1 MNIEN
6 KKNFG
11 ETLKEIRIKNGD
23 SFRSLA
29 DKINIIFSYIDKVEK
44 GIRPINKEMFSKLLN
59 VYPLDKKKL
68 MVAYTF
74 EVFPENAIKDLK
86 LLNDTNDYEYIYKF
100 LFENLTD
107 EEKKSLLKNMYDRL
121 EIDCYKKGT
130 YESNKEKLNLIKSKI
145 DNLKWFLAFIIFLIK
160 KKL

>member
-44 GIRPINKEMFSKLLN
+44 GIRPINKEMFSRLLN

-145 DNLKWFLAFIIFLIK
+145 DNLK
-160 KKL
+160 

>member
-44 GIRPINKEMFSKLLN
+44 GIRPINKEMFSRLLN

-86 LLNDTNDYEYIYKF
+86 LLNETNDYEYIYKF

-130 YESNKEKLNLIKSKI
+130 YENNKEKLNLIKSKI
-145 DNLKWFLAFIIFLIK
+145 DNLK
-160 KKL
+160 

>member
-44 GIRPINKEMFSKLLN
+44 GIRPINKEMFSRLLN

-130 YESNKEKLNLIKSKI
+130 YENNKEKLNLIKSKI
-145 DNLKWFLAFIIFLIK
+145 DNLK
-160 KKL
+160 

>member
-1 MNIEN
+1 MDIEN
-6 KKNFG
+6 RKPFG
-11 ETLKEIRIKNGD
+11 EILKEVRNKNRD

-29 DKINIIFSYIDKVEK
+29 KKIDISFSYIDKVEK
-44 GIRPINKEMFSKLLN
+44 GGRPINKEMFSRLLN

-68 MVAYTF
+68 MVAYTL

-121 EIDCYKKGT
+121 EIDCYKKGA
-130 YESNKEKLNLIKSKI
+130 YENNKEKLNLIKSKI
-145 DNLKWFLAFIIFLIK
+145 DNLK
-160 KKL
+160 

>member
-145 DNLKWFLAFIIFLIK
+145 DNLK
-160 KKL
+160 

>member
-6 KKNFG
+6 RKPFG
-11 ETLKEIRIKNGD
+11 EILKEVRIKNGD

-44 GIRPINKEMFSKLLN
+44 GIRPINKEMFSRLLN

-145 DNLKWFLAFIIFLIK
+145 DNLK
-160 KKL
+160 

>member
-6 KKNFG
+6 GNRKPFG
-11 ETLKEIRIKNGD
+11 EILKEVRIKNGD

-29 DKINIIFSYIDKVEK
+29 DKIDIIFSYIDKVEK
-44 GIRPINKEMFSKLLN
+44 GVRPINKEMFSRLLK

-74 EVFPENAIKDLK
+74 EVFPENAIKDLD
-86 LLNDTNDYEYIYKF
+86 LLKDTNDYEFIYKF

-107 EEKKSLLKNMYDRL
+107 EEKKSLLKNMFDRL
-121 EIDCYKKGT
+121 EVDCYKKGT
-130 YESNKEKLNLIKSKI
+130 YEKNKEKLELIKSKI
-145 DNLKWFLAFIIFLIK
+145 DRL
-160 KKL
+160 

>member
-44 GIRPINKEMFSKLLN
+44 GIRPINKEMFSRLLN

-121 EIDCYKKGT
+121 EIDCYKKGS

-145 DNLKWFLAFIIFLIK
+145 DNLK
-160 KKL
+160 

>member
-6 KKNFG
+6 GNRKPFG
-11 ETLKEIRIKNGD
+11 EILKEVRIKNGD

-29 DKINIIFSYIDKVEK
+29 DKIDIIFSYIDKVEK
-44 GIRPINKEMFSKLLN
+44 GVRPINKEMFSRLLK

-74 EVFPENAIKDLK
+74 EVFPENAIKDLD
-86 LLNDTNDYEYIYKF
+86 LLKDTNDYEFIYKF

-107 EEKKSLLKNMYDRL
+107 EEKKSLLKNMFDRL
-121 EIDCYKKGT
+121 EVDCYKKGT
-130 YESNKEKLNLIKSKI
+130 YEKNKEKLELIQSKI
-145 DNLKWFLAFIIFLIK
+145 D
-160 KKL
+160 KL

>member
-44 GIRPINKEMFSKLLN
+44 GIRPINKEMFSRLLN

>member
-6 KKNFG
+6 RNRKPFG
-11 ETLKEIRIKNGD
+11 EILKEVRIKNGD

-29 DKINIIFSYIDKVEK
+29 DKIDIIFSYIDKVEK
-44 GIRPINKEMFSKLLN
+44 GVRPINKEMFSRLLK

-74 EVFPENAIKDLK
+74 EVFPENAIKDLD
-86 LLNDTNDYEYIYKF
+86 LLKDTNDYEFIYKF

-107 EEKKSLLKNMYDRL
+107 EEKKSLLKNMFDRL
-121 EIDCYKKGT
+121 EVDCYKKGT
-130 YESNKEKLNLIKSKI
+130 YEKNKEKLELIKSKI
-145 DNLKWFLAFIIFLIK
+145 D
-160 KKL
+160 KL

>member
-6 KKNFG
+6 GNRKPFG
-11 ETLKEIRIKNGD
+11 EILKEVRIKNGD

-29 DKINIIFSYIDKVEK
+29 DKIDIIFSYIDKVEK
-44 GIRPINKEMFSKLLN
+44 GVRPINKEMFSRLLK

-74 EVFPENAIKDLK
+74 EVFPENANKDLD
-86 LLNDTNDYEYIYKF
+86 LLKDTNDYEFIYKF

-107 EEKKSLLKNMYDRL
+107 EEKKSLLKNMFDRL
-121 EIDCYKKGT
+121 EVDCYKKGT
-130 YESNKEKLNLIKSKI
+130 YEKNKEKLELIKSKI
-145 DNLKWFLAFIIFLIK
+145 D
-160 KKL
+160 KL

>member
-6 KKNFG
+6 GNRKPFG
-11 ETLKEIRIKNGD
+11 EILKEVRIKNGD

-29 DKINIIFSYIDKVEK
+29 DKIDIIFSYIDKVEK
-44 GIRPINKEMFSKLLN
+44 GVRPINKEMFSRLLK

-74 EVFPENAIKDLK
+74 EVFPENAINDLY
-86 LLNDTNDYEYIYKF
+86 LLNDTNDYEFIYKF

-107 EEKKSLLKNMYDRL
+107 EEKKSLLKNMFDRL
-121 EIDCYKKGT
+121 EVDCYKKGT
-130 YESNKEKLNLIKSKI
+130 YEKNKEKLELIKSKI
-145 DNLKWFLAFIIFLIK
+145 D
-160 KKL
+160 KL